1 MAEEMKVL
9 DPEKEKRKIKS
20 VKKMKDIMTAYY
32 IEAKMA
38 GQTGKKVAW
47 ITSGGPVE
55 PLIVMDVIPVY
66 PENHGAMI
74 GASRM
79 GAGLYEKAEAMGY
92 ASDLCSYACSD
103 IACAPI
109 NGGPIGGLPRPDML
123 ICCNNIC
130 GTVLKWYEIQARYFN
145 VPLFILDTPF
155 CHTEYTGEM
164 RKYVRRQIDEYLR
177 FLEEHCGKKYDYD
190 RMKEVGKL
198 SVTGQKLWQA
208 VLDTTMH
215 KPAPMSAFDA
225 FFHLA
230 LIVTLRGTQQAVDY
244 YEMLLAEMKKRIA
257 DGIGAIPN
265 ERYRLLWDN
274 LPVWY
279 RTKWL
284 SEKFA
289 AQDACLVA
297 DTYTSAWCGSLK
309 YVDENNFLETMAEC
323 YTRIYLN
330 IGVDEMAR
338 TVMAMVD
345 KYDVDGIVMHSNRS
359 CKPYSLGQYDIQRIV
374 EKQKGIPSLML
385 EADMTDERKFSES
398 QIETRIDAFIE
409 ILQEKKER
417 KGSPQLVTI
426 FKGPSV
432 DPHLAAAGKR

>member
-9 DPEKEKRKIKS
+9 DPEKEKRKIQS
-20 VKKMKDIMTAYY
+20 VKKMKEIMTAYY
-32 IEAKMA
+32 FEAKMA
-38 GQTGKKVAW
+38 GETGKKVAW

-79 GAGLYEKAEAMGY
+79 GAALYEKAEAMGY

-155 CHTEYTGEM
+155 CHTEYTREM
-164 RKYVRRQIDEYLR
+164 RKYVSRQIDEYLR

-297 DTYTSAWCGSLK
+297 DTYTSAWCGSLQ

-330 IGVDEMAR
+330 IGVDEMAK

-345 KYDVDGIVMHSNRS
+345 KYEVDGIVMHSNRS

-409 ILQEKKER
+409 ILQEKKR
-417 KGSPQLVTI
+417 KT
-426 FKGPSV
+426 
-432 DPHLAAAGKR
+432 

>member
-9 DPEKEKRKIKS
+9 DPEKEKRKIQS
-20 VKKMKDIMTAYY
+20 VKKMKEIMTAYY
-32 IEAKMA
+32 FEAKMA
-38 GQTGKKVAW
+38 GETGKKVAW

-79 GAGLYEKAEAMGY
+79 GAALYEKAEAMGY

-330 IGVDEMAR
+330 IGVDEMAQ

-345 KYDVDGIVMHSNRS
+345 KYEVDGIVMHSNRS

-409 ILQEKKER
+409 ILQEKKR
-417 KGSPQLVTI
+417 KT
-426 FKGPSV
+426 
-432 DPHLAAAGKR
+432 

>member
-9 DPEKEKRKIKS
+9 DPEKEKRKIQS
-20 VKKMKDIMTAYY
+20 VKKMKEIMTAYY
-32 IEAKMA
+32 FEAKMA
-38 GQTGKKVAW
+38 GETGKKDAW

-79 GAGLYEKAEAMGY
+79 GAALYEKAEAMGY

-155 CHTEYTGEM
+155 CHTEYTREM
-164 RKYVRRQIDEYLR
+164 RKYVSRQIDEYLR

-297 DTYTSAWCGSLK
+297 DTYTSAWCGSLQ

-330 IGVDEMAR
+330 IGVDEMAK

-345 KYDVDGIVMHSNRS
+345 KYEVDGIVMHSNRS

-409 ILQEKKER
+409 ILQEKKR
-417 KGSPQLVTI
+417 KT
-426 FKGPSV
+426 
-432 DPHLAAAGKR
+432 